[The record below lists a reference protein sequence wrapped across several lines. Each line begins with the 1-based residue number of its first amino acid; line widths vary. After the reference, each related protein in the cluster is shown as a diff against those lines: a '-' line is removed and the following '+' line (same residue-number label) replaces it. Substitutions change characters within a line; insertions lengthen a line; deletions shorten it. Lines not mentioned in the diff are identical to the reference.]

1 MSIKDTVENLRSN
14 GWNVHTKHYRPDVTY
29 PETIHEYNRHTKIVV
44 PATCGGFTTVT
55 LISPSGT
62 AFAGNAICH
71 ETDTFNYKRGR
82 KIALHR
88 AMVDAGLKK
97 VVKGRQVIVGDYI
110 TLSGESVSGW
120 KDQILSFYRDKP
132 LAELKKTVENE
143 WAFPKEIPDMYIHN
157 VLEGKE

>member
-1 MSIKDTVENLRSN
+1 MYTQSIIAQMLHIQKPFMNITDTLRLLFLQL
-14 GWNVHTKHYRPDVTY
+14 V
-29 PETIHEYNRHTKIVV
+29 
-44 PATCGGFTTVT
+44 
-55 LISPSGT
+55 ISPSGT